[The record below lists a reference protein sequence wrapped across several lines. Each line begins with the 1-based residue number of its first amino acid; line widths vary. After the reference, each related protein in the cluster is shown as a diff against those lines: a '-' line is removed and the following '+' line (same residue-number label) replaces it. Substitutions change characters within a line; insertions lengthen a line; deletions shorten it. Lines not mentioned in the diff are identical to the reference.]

1 LALGSGEVWPHRHL
15 LITGRLKTRRD
26 MLGLTQKQVVG
37 RLTKLGVQT
46 TNRTLSNLEHGAGVD
61 VARLPELA
69 MALECTVT
77 YLLGLTDSP
86 HRWIPD
92 PVPDPSAS
100 AAPRPSAESRPWRPS
115 SAPVPNHVPPRPS
128 AEISDAS
135 LPLSDAQPPQHL
147 PAEEANASCW
157 ILGQHVPDRHFPVAG
172 LGNTDE

>member
-1 LALGSGEVWPHRHL
+1 
-15 LITGRLKTRRD
+15 LITERLKTRRD

-92 PVPDPSAS
+92 PVPDPPAS
-100 AAPRPSAESRPWRPS
+100 ATPRPSVESRPLRPS
-115 SAPVPNHVPPRPS
+115 SPSVPSHVPPRPS
-128 AEISDAS
+128 SEMSDALS
-135 LPLSDAQPPQHL
+135 AHSDAQQPQDRR
-147 PAEEANASCW
+147 AEKANASCW
-157 ILGQHVPDRHFPVAG
+157 ILGRDVPDRHFPVAEP
-172 LGNTDE
+172 GNTDE